1 MAGVAGLGGGG
12 ITPFGG
18 PYCIMGRNVEFVV
31 GAAGG
36 FGSLMANM
44 TASMTCGST
53 VIVTVPILVMLSFAG
68 LFGSS
73 LTTPFLLTGFVQYF
87 SNMPS

>member
-1 MAGVAGLGGGG
+1 MAGFGGGG

-18 PYCIMGRNVEFVV
+18 PYCIIGRNVEFVV

-44 TASMTCGST
+44 VASIACGST
-53 VIVTVPILVMLSFAG
+53 VMVTVPILVMLSFAG

-73 LTTPFLLTGFVQYF
+73 FTTPFLLTGFVQYF